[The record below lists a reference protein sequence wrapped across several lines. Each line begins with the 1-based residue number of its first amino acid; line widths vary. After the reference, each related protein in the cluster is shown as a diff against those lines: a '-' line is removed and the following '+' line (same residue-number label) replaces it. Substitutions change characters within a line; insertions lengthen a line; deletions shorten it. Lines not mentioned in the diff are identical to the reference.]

1 MQKGD
6 RAMDLKIRLNEH
18 GFSVPENM
26 TVGELR
32 DREKP
37 DADVLI
43 VNGYPCDKDHVLQE
57 GDEVVL
63 MRKEEP
69 PKADE
74 MEALLVAR
82 HSPGIHQR
90 MKASIVGVAGLGGLG
105 SAVSI
110 ALARMG
116 VGELVLVDYDIVEP
130 SNLNRQC
137 YFVGQIGM
145 AKTDAMS
152 KILGDIN
159 PYVNL
164 ITHQTKLD
172 RSNIPEIF
180 ENVDVVVECFDRAED
195 KSMIMEVV
203 GEALPETYL
212 IGASGLAG
220 YGDSNKIQT
229 WRAGERIFLVGD
241 LEKAAGPGLG
251 LMAPRV
257 GIAASHQA
265 NLVVSLLVD
274 PKEAI
279 AQIPDILD

>member
-1 MQKGD
+1 MGF
-6 RAMDLKIRLNEH
+6 KILLNEH
-18 GFSVPENM
+18 SFSVPENM

-32 DREKP
+32 DQEKP

-43 VNGYPCDKDHVLQE
+43 VNGFPSKKDCGLRE

-63 MRKEEP
+63 IRRGEQ

-82 HSPGIHQR
+82 HSPGVHLR
-90 MKASIVGVAGLGGLG
+90 MKESTVGIAGLGGLG

-116 VGELVLVDYDIVEP
+116 IGELILVDYDVVEP
-130 SNLNRQC
+130 SNLNRQF
-137 YFVGQIGM
+137 YFIDQIGM
-145 AKTDAMS
+145 AKTEAMS
-152 KILGDIN
+152 KILKDIN

-164 ITHQTKLD
+164 ITHQKELD
-172 RSNIPEIF
+172 SSNIPEIF
-180 ENVDVVVECFDRAED
+180 GHADVVVECFDRAED
-195 KSMIMEVV
+195 KAMILEVV
-203 GEALPETYL
+203 GETLPGIYVV
-212 IGASGLAG
+212 GASGLAG
-220 YGDSNKIQT
+220 YGDSNSIRT
-229 WRAGERIFLVGD
+229 WRLGDRIFLVGD
-241 LEKAAGPGLG
+241 LEKSAGPGLG

-274 PKEAI
+274 PEEAI
-279 AQIPDILD
+279 AQIPDILE

>member
-1 MQKGD
+1 MGF
-6 RAMDLKIRLNEH
+6 KILLNEH
-18 GFSVPENM
+18 SFSVPENM

-32 DREKP
+32 DQEKP

-43 VNGYPCDKDHVLQE
+43 VNGFPSKKDYGLRE

-63 MRKEEP
+63 IRRGEQ

-82 HSPGIHQR
+82 HSPGVHLR
-90 MKASIVGVAGLGGLG
+90 MKESTVGIAGLGGLG

-116 VGELVLVDYDIVEP
+116 IGELILVDYDVVEP
-130 SNLNRQC
+130 SNLNRQF
-137 YFVGQIGM
+137 YFIDQIGM
-145 AKTDAMS
+145 AKTEAMS
-152 KILGDIN
+152 KILKDIN

-164 ITHQTKLD
+164 ITHQKELD
-172 RSNIPEIF
+172 SSNIPEIF
-180 ENVDVVVECFDRAED
+180 GHADVVVECFDRAED
-195 KSMIMEVV
+195 KAMILEVV
-203 GEALPETYL
+203 GETLPGIYVV
-212 IGASGLAG
+212 GASGLAG
-220 YGDSNKIQT
+220 YGDSNSIRT
-229 WRAGERIFLVGD
+229 WRLGDRIFLVGD
-241 LEKAAGPGLG
+241 LEKSAGPGLG

-274 PKEAI
+274 PEEAI
-279 AQIPDILD
+279 AQIPDILE